1 MSDVRKPTTNNNR
14 IAYKYIGLTTQI
26 MVALLVG
33 VYIGYKIDHWLSF
46 SAPVFVLLLPL
57 LIIIAIIWQII
68 KDTSKK

>member
-1 MSDVRKPTTNNNR
+1 MSDSRKPPANDNQ
-14 IAYKYIGLTTQI
+14 IVYKYLGLTTQI
-26 MVALLVG
+26 MVALIIG

-46 SAPVFVLLLPL
+46 SAPVFVLLIPL